1 MNILDNVTLVI
12 PTHYRHHYLNRI
24 LSYYKDMDIKILVAD
39 STDVAFKYKD
49 NFKIDYFHYPDGSLS
64 YKIQDIVSKVNTP
77 YMFFCADDDFWIKES
92 IEPCMRFLK
101 INNNYSSVQGRYIRF
116 SSGEDSTFTPSYLHA
131 KSIEYD
137 EIDKRLN
144 ADMGNYM
151 PLFYAMHRTEV
162 ISRVLND
169 NYNTNVNH
177 AILVELSVSFYSLVY
192 GKHKLLEILTY
203 ARDNESPATS
213 VNRDYLEDISENKK
227 YKKEYEQFKY
237 NISKFIHEQDSK
249 LNANEIIENA
259 LAINIS
265 KRKRQSPRATVLKL
279 IYSLFPMILKIRK
292 KLKIKRIFRKLSKA
306 KGYPISDEK
315 AIASWNEIKNIIKKY
330 AV

>member
-1 MNILDNVTLVI
+1 
-12 PTHYRHHYLNRI
+12 
-24 LSYYKDMDIKILVAD
+24 
-39 STDVAFKYKD
+39 
-49 NFKIDYFHYPDGSLS
+49 
-64 YKIQDIVSKVNTP
+64 
-77 YMFFCADDDFWIKES
+77 
-92 IEPCMRFLK
+92 MRFLK

-116 SSGEDSTFTPSYLHA
+116 SSGKDSTFTPSYLHA
-131 KSIEYD
+131 KSIED
-137 EIDKRLN
+137 EEINKRLN
-144 ADMGNYM
+144 TDMGNYM
-151 PLFYAMHRTEV
+151 PLFYAMHRSNV
-162 ISRVLND
+162 INRVFSD
-169 NYNTNVNH
+169 NYHTSIDH
-177 AILVELSVSFYSLVY
+177 AILIELSVSIYSLVY

-203 ARDNESPATS
+203 ARDSESPATP
-213 VNRDYLEDISENKK
+213 VRRDYLEDISENKK

-259 LAINIS
+259 LEINICT
-265 KRKRQSPRATVLKL
+265 RKSQSTRATVLKS

-315 AIASWNEIKNIIKKY
+315 AIASWNEIKNIIKKH